1 MRFSKAVIKYRIP
14 ILILTVILMIPSVI
28 GMINTRV
35 NYDMLTYLPSDMET
49 VVGQNELL
57 CFLLYDHTQFLCG
70 CINDFQYQFIDI
82 FRRFALVDVLVPSSH
97 KTTDQ
102 QPVFKIVQEKVSS
115 FFFHRLSTSCF

>member
-1 MRFSKAVIKYRIP
+1 MRFSKAVVKYRIP

-57 CFLLYDHTQFLCG
+57 RTSIKGLLHF
-70 CINDFQYQFIDI
+70 
-82 FRRFALVDVLVPSSH
+82 
-97 KTTDQ
+97 
-102 QPVFKIVQEKVSS
+102 
-115 FFFHRLSTSCF
+115 